1 MKVKTPKEDP
11 RIASARDRE
20 ERRADAAFVEN
31 ASGILDDE
39 TRKRIR
45 RFGKRGGSVR
55 ATATGASAS
64 TGGSGASS
72 SGGGS
77 FDPGAFGGVGG
88 GSGGFQSGG
97 ATNQQQV

>member
-45 RFGKRGGSVR
+45 RFGKRGGAVR
-55 ATATGASAS
+55 ATATGATASA
-64 TGGSGASS
+64 GGASS
-72 SGGGS
+72 STGGS
-77 FDPGAFGGVGG
+77 FDPGAYGGIGG

-97 ATNQQQV
+97 STNQQQV